1 MKFNF
6 GKQKSKLGITIENK
20 NKLNSLSIQ
29 RKSVDKSRMSFLSSM
44 TDTGKEEE
52 TEQNKNERLLQTI
65 ITDYNIGKHLSLDAY
80 CIENSNNDLNFLTSI
95 TSTNKR
101 LDDFV
106 FTSPKEEG
114 EKCQLVE
121 KTIVDTYKE
130 ENAHYKH
137 SIEKL
142 QRAISELKNSLFKTT
157 GENNFV
163 KQASDYQNRLKS
175 DNAKQLIHINNML
188 IECKYL
194 NKNLKEELTKK
205 IIEKDSLFNALYN
218 YTSKFN
224 VDMADE
230 LKNLIQIYNNQYVKV
245 VDKGDDEQ
253 YIENLFQ
260 QIKVLERKLA
270 SKNKEIK
277 ELERFLFVPDKEK
290 KGKNKK
296 NARTSVNAVNK
307 NVK

>member
-6 GKQKSKLGITIENK
+6 GKQKTKLGASIDKSKLVT
-20 NKLNSLSIQ
+20 SQS
-29 RKSVDKSRMSFLSSM
+29 RVSVDRSRMSFLSSM
-44 TDTGKEEE
+44 TDNGKEEE
-52 TEQNKNERLLQTI
+52 TEQNKNERVLQTI
-65 ITDYNIGKHLSLDAY
+65 ITDFNIGKKLSLQDY

-95 TSTNKR
+95 TSTNQR
-101 LDDFV
+101 LGDFV

-121 KTIVDTYKE
+121 KSIVDTYRE

-137 SIEKL
+137 SIDKL
-142 QRAISELKNSLFKTT
+142 QRAISELKTSLFKTT

-194 NKNLKEELTKK
+194 NKELREELTQK
-205 IIEKDSLFNALYN
+205 IIEKDSLYNAIYN
-218 YTSKFN
+218 YTSKYDI
-224 VDMADE
+224 DMANE
-230 LKNLIQIYNNQYVKV
+230 LKNLINMYNNQYVKM
-245 VDKGDDEQ
+245 KNQGEDEQ

-260 QIKVLERKLA
+260 QIKVMERKIA
-270 SKNKEIK
+270 SKNREIK
-277 ELERFLFVPDKEK
+277 ELERFLVLPDKEK

-296 NARTSVNAVNK
+296 RNSSLNLPK
-307 NVK
+307 H

>member
-1 MKFNF
+1 
-6 GKQKSKLGITIENK
+6 
-20 NKLNSLSIQ
+20 
-29 RKSVDKSRMSFLSSM
+29 M

-121 KTIVDTYKE
+121 KNIVDTYKE

-260 QIKVLERKLA
+260 QIKVLERKIA

-277 ELERFLFVPDKEK
+277 ELERFLFVPVKEK

-296 NARTSVNAVNK
+296 NARNSVNAVNK

>member
-6 GKQKSKLGITIENK
+6 GKQKTSKLGASIDK
-20 NKLNSLSIQ
+20 SKLVTSQS
-29 RKSVDKSRMSFLSSM
+29 RVSVDKSRMSFLSSM
-44 TDTGKEEE
+44 TDNGKEEE
-52 TEQNKNERLLQTI
+52 TEQNKNERVLQTI
-65 ITDYNIGKHLSLDAY
+65 ITDFNIGKKLSLQDY

-95 TSTNKR
+95 TNTNQR
-101 LDDFV
+101 LGDFV

-121 KTIVDTYKE
+121 KNIVDTYRE

-137 SIEKL
+137 SIDKL
-142 QRAISELKNSLFKTT
+142 QRAISELKTSLFKTT

-194 NKNLKEELTKK
+194 NKELREELTKK
-205 IIEKDSLFNALYN
+205 IIEKDSLYNALYN
-218 YTSKFN
+218 YTSKYDI
-224 VDMADE
+224 DMANE
-230 LKNLIQIYNNQYVKV
+230 LKNLINMYNNQYVKMTNQ
-245 VDKGDDEQ
+245 GEDEQ

-260 QIKVLERKLA
+260 QIKVMERKIA
-270 SKNKEIK
+270 SKNREIK
-277 ELERFLFVPDKEK
+277 ELERFLVLPDKEK

-296 NARTSVNAVNK
+296 RNSSFYLPK
-307 NVK
+307 H